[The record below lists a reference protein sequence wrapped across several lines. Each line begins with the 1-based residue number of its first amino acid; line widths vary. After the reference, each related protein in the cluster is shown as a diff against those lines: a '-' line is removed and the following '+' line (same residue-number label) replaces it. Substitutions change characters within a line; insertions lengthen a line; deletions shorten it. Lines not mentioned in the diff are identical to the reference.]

1 MCGLAGII
9 CTAGPAG
16 PEQEALVRRMCDI
29 QKYRGP
35 DDSGVVLVDNAC
47 LGSVRLSIIDLS
59 AAGHMPMGDTSGRW
73 WIAYNGEVY
82 NFEELR
88 DELEVLGYEF
98 RSRTDTE
105 VVLNAFIEWGE
116 ESLQRFVGMFAFAIF
131 DRKNGSTT
139 LVRDRYG
146 IKPLYFAAVNDEVRF
161 SSEMKCLIETDCA
174 PQVDRQ
180 SLIEWSLYRNVDCLT
195 EATLV
200 EGIQTLLPGHV
211 ATIQDGKLSTRE
223 YYSPTSHIDRDKYR
237 DFAATSESS
246 IVARFDSIL
255 RDCVRSRLISDVPV
269 GTLISGGLDS
279 SLVTA
284 IATEYSDKLTGF
296 HVSVQGQG
304 AFSETPYA
312 ERVAERYGIDLVTC
326 EFSGESFRREL
337 PRIIYMSDLPLT
349 HPNSVAY
356 ALICRVAREHGVI
369 VLLSGEGADELFG
382 GYGFRYRRIQQ
393 MQKLEPLIRRLPHS
407 VRMALGLLGFASVGL
422 PVTGFHYRELLPH
435 TASLIDSYTRHDWR
449 DRCSRAY
456 DFVDSAKDRVVLGA
470 MLADL
475 GDFLTPL
482 LRRLDRMSMSASV
495 ECRVPF
501 LDHRMVHEVINLPLS
516 MRLRAKSDKW
526 ILKRIAAN
534 YLPAS
539 IVERKKAGFPLPMQD
554 YLEPLANMS
563 LFDNGFCIEVLGY
576 KRSGLN
582 EAVRTWKDN
591 VVGFF
596 SLVSLEIWG
605 RLYFL
610 NETVEQIDALIENLE
625 SQTTCIRRKSVP
637 SSAAT

>member
-1 MCGLAGII
+1 
-9 CTAGPAG
+9 
-16 PEQEALVRRMCDI
+16 
-29 QKYRGP
+29 
-35 DDSGVVLVDNAC
+35 
-47 LGSVRLSIIDLS
+47 
-59 AAGHMPMGDTSGRW
+59 
-73 WIAYNGEVY
+73 
-82 NFEELR
+82 
-88 DELEVLGYEF
+88 
-98 RSRTDTE
+98 
-105 VVLNAFIEWGE
+105 
-116 ESLQRFVGMFAFAIF
+116 MFAFAIF
-131 DRKNGSTT
+131 DRENNRTT

-146 IKPLYFAAVNDEVRF
+146 IKPLYFAAIDDEVRF
-161 SSEMKCLIETDCA
+161 SSEMKALIETDFE

-180 SLIEWSLYRNVDCLT
+180 SLIEWSLYRNVDCLSET
-195 EATLV
+195 TLV

-211 ATIQDGKLSTRE
+211 ATIQDGQVATHE
-223 YYSPTSHIDRDKYR
+223 YYAPSSHIDRDKFQNY
-237 DFAATSESS
+237 AATSESS
-246 IVARFDSIL
+246 IVEKFDSIL
-255 RDCVRSRLISDVPV
+255 RDCVRLRLISDVPV

-284 IATEYSDKLTGF
+284 IAAGHSDDLTGF
-296 HVSVQGQG
+296 HVSVRGQG

-312 ERVAERYGIDLVTC
+312 ERVAEQYGIDLITC

-337 PRIIYMSDLPLT
+337 PKIIYASDLPLT

-356 ALICRVAREHGVI
+356 ALISRLAREHGVY

-393 MQKLEPLIRRLPHS
+393 MQKLEPLIKRLPGS
-407 VRMALGLLGFASVGL
+407 IRMALGLLGFVSVGL
-422 PVTGFHYRELLPH
+422 PVTGFHFRELLPH
-435 TASLIDSYTRHDWR
+435 TASIIDSYARHDWR
-449 DRCSRAY
+449 DRCSCAY
-456 DFVDSAKDRVVLGA
+456 EFVESAKDRVVLGA

-516 MRLRAKSDKW
+516 MRLRARSDKW

-534 YLPAS
+534 YLPSS

-554 YLEPLANMS
+554 SLGPLANMS
-563 LFDNGFCIEVLGY
+563 LFDKGFCAEVLGY
-576 KRSGLN
+576 KYSGLN
-582 EAVRTWKDN
+582 EAVRTWMDN

-610 NETVEQIDALIENLE
+610 NQTVEQIDVLIEDLE
-625 SQTTCIRRKSVP
+625 SRARENLKAGAV
-637 SSAAT
+637 SSFFDAT